1 MSRSH
6 SSNKEQL
13 VAKEDLVN
21 SIAEAA
27 GISKADADRAVNAFV
42 DAVTKTVASG
52 ERVQVPGLGTFEPRE
67 RSAREGRN
75 PQTGETLQIAATTV
89 PGFKAATAFKNAVA
103 GK

>member
-1 MSRSH
+1 MSRFLLI
-6 SSNKEQL
+6 EQGAL

-21 SIAEAA
+21 SIAETA

-52 ERVQVPGLGTFEPRE
+52 ERVQIPGLGTFEPRE

-75 PQTGETLQIAATTV
+75 PQTGESLQIPATTV